1 MPPALRRML
10 DFLALPGAALLA
22 ALLFQQAAEPEWGN
36 LFAALPWLVCL
47 AGAAIAWRFRVGNMV
62 MVFVALGAIHALLEQ
77 TGRAPFTADTLRFG
91 AAWYWPIMVACLA
104 TLPERGLFNRPG
116 LERVAFIV
124 YPALII
130 LAHAAN
136 GQPTPFWLRTLL
148 VEGAARRL
156 YLPDTALVFTLIAA
170 GCLLWQFR
178 RRATPLETG
187 LLTVLLLGMVGIAL
201 GDSRVYRAIYF
212 STAGAALIVALIQNS
227 YRVAF
232 HDELTGLPG
241 RRALKSLLN
250 TVGERYVIAMLDVD
264 HFKKFNDTYGHD
276 VGDQVLCRVGRVI
289 ANVTGGGHYFRYG
302 GEEFTVVFPNRSLR
316 EALPHL
322 DAVCSAMAATPF
334 TVRSK
339 DRPEAKPDGSPSTP
353 DPTKA
358 AGTQVTITISIGAAE
373 KSPRYADWEAVMK
386 AADQALYKAKQAGR
400 NRVMADGQ
408 K

>member
-1 MPPALRRML
+1 MPPTLRRLL
-10 DFLALPGAALLA
+10 DFLALPGAAVLA
-22 ALLFQQAAEPEWGN
+22 ALLFQQAADPEWGN

-47 AGAAIAWRFRVGNMV
+47 AGGSIAWRFRSGNMV
-62 MVFVALGAIHALLEQ
+62 MVFVALAGVHALLEQ
-77 TGRAPFTADTLRFG
+77 WGRSPYTADTLRLG
-91 AAWYWPIMVACLA
+91 AAWYWPIMIACLA

-116 LERVAFIV
+116 LERVAFVV

-136 GQPTPFWLRTLL
+136 GQPTPGWLRTILF
-148 VEGAARRL
+148 EGMILHAR
-156 YLPDTALVFTLIAA
+156 LPDAALFFGLAAA
-170 GCLLWQFR
+170 GCLIWQYR
-178 RRATPLETG
+178 RRPTPLESG
-187 LLTVLLLGMVGIAL
+187 LLTALLLGLIGVAL
-201 GDSRVYRAIYF
+201 GENRVLRAIYF
-212 STAGAALIVALIQNS
+212 STAGGALIVALIQNS

-289 ANVTGGGHYFRYG
+289 ANVTGGGQYFRYG
-302 GEEFTVVFPNRSLR
+302 GEEFTIVFPNRSLR
-316 EALPHL
+316 DALPHL
-322 DAVCSAMAATPF
+322 DAVCAAMAATPF
-334 TVRSK
+334 TVRGK
-339 DRPEAKPDGSPSTP
+339 DRPDNKPDAPHTS

-358 AGTQVTITISIGAAE
+358 PATQVTITISIGAAE
-373 KSPRYADWEAVMK
+373 KSPRYEDWEAVMK
-386 AADQALYKAKQAGR
+386 ASDQALYKAKQAGR